1 MFRISLHLALVLS
14 FISCKNT
21 GDHSVDGSDEGT
33 DISGHPT
40 HDDSVNDF
48 ALVEPIKKAIYYM
61 DEVDVSTYDS
71 IATQYFHEVLDYT
84 DSAAIKLE
92 TKISKLQDYVT
103 SDAATSMEKQVAMD
117 EISKLSLELIK
128 YEKSVTG
135 YVFVHTFLN
144 KGDTL
149 SAIIITNAEMT
160 KGEAFPV
167 QKVNDV
173 EPTTYTDNIRKI
185 EQ

>member
-1 MFRISLHLALVLS
+1 MIRKIGYLLFAISV
-14 FISCKNT
+14 ISCGKSKNSKDPDNET
-21 GDHSVDGSDEGT
+21 LTEGSSHAHS
-33 DISGHPT
+33 
-40 HDDSVNDF
+40 SVKEF

-61 DEVDVSTYDS
+61 NEVDIATYDS

-84 DSAAIKLE
+84 DSAAISIELKIHQLE
-92 TKISKLQDYVT
+92 NVIVSDTSSEVEKKSAADKIS
-103 SDAATSMEKQVAMD
+103 E
-117 EISKLSLELIK
+117 LSLDLIK

-149 SAIIITNAEMT
+149 SAIIITNADMT
-160 KGEAFPV
+160 KGSAIPVSKVSDIEPSAFA
-167 QKVNDV
+167 D
-173 EPTTYTDNIRKI
+173 DIRKI